1 MKNKIKKINQ
11 SVDGKIR
18 NVCEKIPEKKR
29 KFFVLILCF
38 LFVSFFIFSLIDA
51 FQSEGAKKMMK
62 IEHIIPLD
70 LPEDTLANHLKKYLY
85 GKLYQKRPET
95 GTEARA

>member
-1 MKNKIKKINQ
+1 MKTKIKKINQ
-11 SVDGKIR
+11 SIDKKIR

-51 FQSEGAKKMMK
+51 FQSEGVKRMMK
-62 IEHIIPLD
+62 IEHITPLD
-70 LPEDTLANHLKKYLY
+70 LPQDTLIQKFKEFTN
-85 GKLYQKRPET
+85 GK
-95 GTEARA
+95 

>member
-1 MKNKIKKINQ
+1 MKTKIKKINQ

-18 NVCEKIPEKKR
+18 NVCEKIPQKKR

-51 FQSEGAKKMMK
+51 FQSEGVKRMMK
-62 IEHIIPLD
+62 IEHITPLD
-70 LPEDTLANHLKKYLY
+70 LPQDTLIQKFKEFTN
-85 GKLYQKRPET
+85 GK
-95 GTEARA
+95 

>member
-1 MKNKIKKINQ
+1 MKNLIKKINQ

-18 NVCEKIPEKKR
+18 NICEKIPQKKQ
-29 KFFVLILCF
+29 KSLVLILCF
-38 LFVSFFIFSLIDA
+38 LFTSFFIISLIEA

-62 IEHIIPLD
+62 IEHITPLD

-85 GKLYQKRPET
+85 GK
-95 GTEARA
+95 

>member
-1 MKNKIKKINQ
+1 MKKKIIGLNQ
-11 SVDGKIR
+11 SIVKKIR

-51 FQSEGAKKMMK
+51 FQSEGVKEMMK
-62 IEHIIPLD
+62 IEHITPLD
-70 LPEDTLANHLKKYLY
+70 LPQDTLIQKFKEFTN
-85 GKLYQKRPET
+85 GK
-95 GTEARA
+95 

>member
-1 MKNKIKKINQ
+1 MKNQIRKINQ

-18 NVCEKIPEKKR
+18 NICEKIPQKKR

-51 FQSEGAKKMMK
+51 FQSEGVKEMMK
-62 IEHIIPLD
+62 IEHITPLD
-70 LPEDTLANHLKKYLY
+70 LPQDTLIQKFKEFTN
-85 GKLYQKRPET
+85 GK
-95 GTEARA
+95 